1 MFRRPRLSPT
11 KMAEL
16 RCQGNVRIA
25 DNRASLKLS
34 QRSVRLCEKWRQNC
48 NVFISRDVEE
58 IPSYS
63 LTTRIW
69 WKFLFDAD
77 SWFQYVFYHSLGEA
91 GRLWFRSNSC
101 AIASKTD
108 FARKLKP
115 VSASNHCHFRSKKRM
130 TFSIFLDS
138 STYDSWSVLIY
149 LIVLYIKP

>member
-1 MFRRPRLSPT
+1 MFRRLRLSPT

-25 DNRASLKLS
+25 DNRAWNYPRG
-34 QRSVRLCEKWRQNC
+34 QCVCVEKWRQNC